1 LSRYVLDA
9 NIVLA
14 AFVGTLASPPA
25 LLLAGVHN
33 GDLEAV
39 ACPLLVDEV
48 RDNLAKP
55 YFRGLLSEL
64 DAREALEA
72 YSDLAVM
79 FADPTDVESVLRDSD
94 DDYLLAL
101 ASTSGAEAIITGDKD
116 LLDHAGLRPPAIEA
130 RAACERIGL
139 IERR

>member
-1 LSRYVLDA
+1 
-9 NIVLA
+9 
-14 AFVGTLASPPA
+14 
-25 LLLAGVHN
+25 
-33 GDLEAV
+33 
-39 ACPLLVDEV
+39 
-48 RDNLAKP
+48 
-55 YFRGLLSEL
+55 LSEL

-79 FADPTDVESVLRDSD
+79 FADPTDVEPVLRDPD

-101 ASTSGAEAIITGDKD
+101 ASASGAEAIITGDKD